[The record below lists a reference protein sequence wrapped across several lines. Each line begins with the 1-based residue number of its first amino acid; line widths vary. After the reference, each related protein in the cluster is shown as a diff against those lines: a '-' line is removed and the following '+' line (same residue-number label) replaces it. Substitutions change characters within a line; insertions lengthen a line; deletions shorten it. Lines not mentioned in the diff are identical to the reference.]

1 VLGQTAFNADSV
13 PAVDGKVVF
22 TTEFETVL
30 NKEDERER
38 VKNFLNDKLDPY
50 VGEFIVDNE
59 NFTVC
64 RIIDYID
71 VNTGILSTF
80 AMYMTYNL
88 SYEYKDSLCVMTI
101 QNIRFME
108 KEYFEIRENAT
119 RELEMPEYSGEDI
132 MLHEKYK
139 VLMISKASKKVT
151 EASIAR
157 INGIL
162 KDLEIILN
170 RK

>member
-1 VLGQTAFNADSV
+1 MLGQVAFSPDSV
-13 PAVDGKVVF
+13 PVIDGKVVF
-22 TTEFETVL
+22 SAELKTAL
-30 NKEDERER
+30 NKGEARDR
-38 VKNFLNDKLDPY
+38 VKTFLNTQLEPY
-50 VGEFIVDNE
+50 SGEFVVDTDD
-59 NFTVC
+59 FSVC
-64 RIIDYID
+64 RITDYVD
-71 VNTGILSTF
+71 VNTGILNTF

-108 KEYFEIRENAT
+108 KEYFEIQEGST
-119 RELEMPEYSGEDI
+119 QKLEMPEYTAEDI

-139 VLMISKASKKVT
+139 VLMINKASQKVT
-151 EASIAR
+151 EASVLR

-162 KDLEIILN
+162 KELDILLH